1 MKLRTLGALVG
12 ATTLTLL
19 AACGYGDDD
28 GQAAAPEGPAAEAP
42 APGAAGTTSA
52 RLADSPL
59 GQILVDGSGNTLYG
73 FTNDA
78 DGVSTCTG
86 DCAATWPAHLIDGAP
101 APSAPLDPALF
112 TVVDGAEGGQQL
124 KAGKWPLYRFAGD
137 SGPGDINGQGSGGVW
152 FVVGADGSL
161 ITDAAAGPSAEGA
174 DGSDGPD
181 ETNNA
186 DETNRADE
194 TDNADETNNAD
205 DAGSGEYGY

>member
-28 GQAAAPEGPAAEAP
+28 GQATGPEGPAAEAP
-42 APGAAGTTSA
+42 AAEAPSAGSTSA

-59 GQILVDGSGNTLYG
+59 GQILVDGNGNTLYG
-73 FTNDA
+73 FTSDA

-101 APSAPLDPALF
+101 APSQPLDPALF

-137 SGPGDINGQGSGGVW
+137 SGPGDVNGQGSGGVW

-174 DGSDGPD
+174 DGSDASTGS
-181 ETNNA
+181 
-186 DETNRADE
+186 
-194 TDNADETNNAD
+194 
-205 DAGSGEYGY
+205 AGSAGSTDDEDGAESSEYGY

>member
-1 MKLRTLGALVG
+1 MKLRTLGALG
-12 ATTLTLL
+12 AAATLTLL

-28 GQAAAPEGPAAEAP
+28 GQATAPEAPTAEAP
-42 APGAAGTTSA
+42 APEAPAAGAASA
-52 RLADSPL
+52 QLADSPL
-59 GQILVDGSGNTLYG
+59 GQILVDANGNTLYG

-101 APSAPLDPALF
+101 APSQPLDPALF

-137 SGPGDINGQGSGGVW
+137 SAPGDVNGQGSGGVW

-161 ITDAAAGPSAEGA
+161 ITDAAAGPSAG
-174 DGSDGPD
+174 GSDGSTSPAGD
-181 ETNNA
+181 EDEA
-186 DETNRADE
+186 D
-194 TDNADETNNAD
+194 
-205 DAGSGEYGY
+205 SGGYSY